1 MFEETQK
8 STQSLSEKK
17 PAEKNVS
24 AHIQDIDI
32 HTMPQKFL
40 PSQPKSKSGMS
51 GPAKIILFSIL
62 FLVLVGGGVGYGIWM
77 IRQAD
82 QPEEPPININV
93 NDNTND
99 NTNSNDNS
107 NDNTNDNTNSNDNSN
122 DNTNDNTNDTPEY
135 GLDSDADG
143 LTGFEELVFN
153 TNPDKEDSD
162 RDGYKDGSEIINLYS
177 PITSNEL
184 LVDSGL
190 VREYSDIFRGY
201 TVLRPSV
208 WLAETSI
215 ENAAQTLFL
224 PNSETGEYIVFGA
237 LDNTAG
243 YDLVEYWDTFGDELE
258 DFENYSLGGISAI
271 RSLDGTKVIMLT
283 EQFIYLAVYETSQL
297 SDINFMTTFE
307 MMLNSFELIEPDA

>member
-107 NDNTNDNTNSNDNSN
+107 NDNTNDNTN
-122 DNTNDNTNDTPEY
+122 DTPEY

-162 RDGYKDGSEIINLYS
+162 RDGYKDGSEIVNLYS